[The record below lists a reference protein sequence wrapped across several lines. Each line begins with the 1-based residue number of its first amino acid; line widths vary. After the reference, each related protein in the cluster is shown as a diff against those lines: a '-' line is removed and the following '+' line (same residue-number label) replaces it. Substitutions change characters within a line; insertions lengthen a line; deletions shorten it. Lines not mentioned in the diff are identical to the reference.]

1 MPIRL
6 YNTLSAKIEDLTPL
20 EDNQIRMYA
29 CGPTVYDYGHIGNF
43 RTFIA
48 VDLLY
53 RFLLQSGFDV
63 RYVMNIT
70 DVDDKIIRNAARDGL
85 SVQEYTAKYV
95 QAFLEDSATLNIQQP
110 KLVRA
115 TDHIPE
121 MAEFIAKLAEKGY
134 AYRTDDGSYYFRIA
148 KFPDYGKL
156 SKKDFAGMT
165 DGARVD
171 VDEYEK
177 DSARDFALWKAPK
190 PGEAKW
196 ETSIG
201 PGRPGWHIEC
211 SVMSMEELGPS
222 FDLHAGG
229 EDLIFPHHENEIAQS
244 ESLTGKQFARHW
256 FHARFLLVEGQKMSK
271 SLGNFFTLRDLVLK
285 GHKPSSIRWLL
296 TQVPY
301 RNQLTFTFDGL
312 SAAASSVDS
321 LRSFHKRLMKDQETL
336 AAGSNPSI
344 SALAKDAS
352 NRITNAL
359 NDDLNTAEAQG
370 AVFDMLRTAN
380 TALDA
385 SEVKQDDAKALLATL
400 DRFDAVFAVLK
411 DDDKEKMKV
420 ILDWAH
426 AEGREKEISS
436 ELEEVV
442 HVSEQTPDDKI
453 DELINEMEAARKARD
468 FDLADIR
475 RAQLTNASVMVLS
488 TKSGPQWTRKSYKAS
503 IRPLGPVAIKLNQW
517 EVHAPDHETWGV
529 VTCDTCKQKFAFGPN
544 RIYGTPATKERL
556 ETELRQILKNDH
568 ELKRQH
574 QNSYKLNG

>member
-1 MPIRL
+1 MALRL
-6 YNTLSAKIEDLTPL
+6 YNTLSRKIEDFQPL
-20 EDNQIRMYA
+20 DGKRVRMYA

-53 RFLLQSGFDV
+53 RFLRQSGYDV

-70 DVDDKIIRNAARDGL
+70 DVDDKIIRNSAQAGA
-85 SVQEYTAKYV
+85 SVQEYTTKFI
-95 QAFLEDSATLNIQQP
+95 QAFLEDSATLSIEKP
-110 KLVRA
+110 VFVRA
-115 TDHIPE
+115 TEHIAE
-121 MAEFIAKLAEKGY
+121 MADFIAELVKKGV

-148 KFPDYGKL
+148 KFPEYGKL

-190 PGEAKW
+190 PGEASW

-244 ESLTGKQFARHW
+244 ESLTGQQFVRHW

-271 SLGNFFTLRDLVLK
+271 SLGNFYTVRDLILL

-301 RNQLTFTFDGL
+301 RNQLNFTFDGL
-312 SAAASSVDS
+312 KSAASSVEK
-321 LRSFHKRLMKDQETL
+321 LRNFRFRLTSTQFPAGGTPQMAQLADETIAKMK
-336 AAGSNPSI
+336 
-344 SALAKDAS
+344 SALD
-352 NRITNAL
+352 
-359 NDDLNTAEAQG
+359 DDLNTAEAQ
-370 AVFDMLRTAN
+370 AAMFDMLRKTN

-385 SEVKQDDAKALLATL
+385 AEVSQDDVKPLLAAL
-400 DRFDAVFAVLK
+400 EQFDEIFGVLK
-411 DDDKEKMKV
+411 DDDQPKMKA
-420 ILDWAH
+420 ILEWAR
-426 AEGREKEISS
+426 AEGREKDISPQLLEIAGTAQIADVQVDQK
-436 ELEEVV
+436 LA
-442 HVSEQTPDDKI
+442 
-453 DELINEMEAARKARD
+453 EMEAARKARN
-468 FDLADIR
+468 F
-475 RAQLTNASVMVLS
+475 
-488 TKSGPQWTRKSYKAS
+488 KAS
-503 IRPLGPVAIKLNQW
+503 DALRAELTAAGIIVEN
-517 EVHAPDHETWGV
+517 
-529 VTCDTCKQKFAFGPN
+529 
-544 RIYGTPATKERL
+544 TKEGVRW
-556 ETELRQILKNDH
+556 RRK
-568 ELKRQH
+568 
-574 QNSYKLNG
+574 